1 MIAALKER
9 RDFDSAR
16 PAAIH
21 DDLGFNQVVGMDSAV
36 WTNHRGRQFTFSHVI
51 DEGTLFHLG
60 APVESVDVESQL
72 RVFQQVWMLWPDHHK
87 LCMSILRA
95 NTVLRNGKTACKRWM
110 YI

>member
-1 MIAALKER
+1 MKER
-9 RDFDSAR
+9 HAEHRIIQGVLDFQCDSCSEGKKGFDSAR

-72 RVFQQVWMLWPDHHK
+72 RVFQ
-87 LCMSILRA
+87 
-95 NTVLRNGKTACKRWM
+95 
-110 YI
+110 